1 MPKAAAKLGGYVPPR
16 GRARNSGLKRASS
29 LGGLVDN
36 PAASELDSGMEGAE
50 PKERVRSW
58 LGSSNFSRL
67 EGTINIS
74 RAEGTSSW
82 LGSSNFS
89 SSGGD
94 MFTAAAHSKST
105 GSIPQLLS
113 GAGVDHGGC
122 PVTSKLRP
130 QRIECSTCR
139 LLISASLAVAFNVAM
154 TFHGVRQTLSRPCL
168 PS

>member
-1 MPKAAAKLGGYVPPR
+1 MAKAAAKLGGYVPPR

-36 PAASELDSGMEGAE
+36 AAASGMQRAE
-50 PKERVRSW
+50 PEDRVRSW
-58 LGSSNFSRL
+58 LGSSNFSRS

-74 RAEGTSSW
+74 RSGGTSSW
-82 LGSSNFS
+82 LGSSNLS

-113 GAGVDHGGC
+113 GAVVDHGSC

-130 QRIECSTCR
+130 QRIGSVLHLQSPHLYLTGAYFRCF
-139 LLISASLAVAFNVAM
+139 LNVAV
-154 TFHGVRQTLSRPCL
+154 TFVADARH
-168 PS
+168 